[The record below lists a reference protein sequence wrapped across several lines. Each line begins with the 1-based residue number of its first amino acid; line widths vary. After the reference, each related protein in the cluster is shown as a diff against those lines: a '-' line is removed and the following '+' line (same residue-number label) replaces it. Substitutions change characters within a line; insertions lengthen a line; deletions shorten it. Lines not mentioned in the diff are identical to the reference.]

1 MSLDALRKLRA
12 QTVEALM
19 MELAQI
25 AQVLT
30 HHEER
35 YHSIEDHIQMDS
47 ASYDRQAAQGLT
59 IEAVVEWQ
67 GHMNSQQ
74 AVLRQVRREIDQA
87 TLAWQRTK
95 ALLVEASQERKLLDV
110 VADKRQDAQRAE
122 TGRQEQRVTDEA
134 ANRRYSS
141 RSENGS

>member
-1 MSLDALRKLRA
+1 MSLDALQKLRA

-30 HHEER
+30 RHEER
-35 YHSIEDHIQMDS
+35 YHSIEEQIQVDS
-47 ASYDRQAAQGLT
+47 AAYFRQAEQGLT
-59 IEAVVEWQ
+59 IEAVLEWQ

-74 AVLRQVRREIDQA
+74 AVLRQVRFEIDRA
-87 TLAWQRTK
+87 ALAWQRTK

-110 VADKRQDAQRAE
+110 VADKRRDAKRAE
-122 TGRQEQRVTDEA
+122 TGRHEQRVTDEA
-134 ANRRYSS
+134 ATRRYSS
-141 RSENGS
+141 RSENGL